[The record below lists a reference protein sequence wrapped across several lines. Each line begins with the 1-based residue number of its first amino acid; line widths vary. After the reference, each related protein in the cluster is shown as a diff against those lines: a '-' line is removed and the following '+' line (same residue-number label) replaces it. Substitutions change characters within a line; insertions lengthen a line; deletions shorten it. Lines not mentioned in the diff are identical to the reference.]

1 MAALEGRSG
10 NENEDDNNNNNN
22 QNEDDEENNQN
33 EDDDENE
40 KQQQQ
45 QSPASASPYASNEP
59 STNSTG
65 QHNNDKPDKPEPNK
79 HRKHH
84 RNTHVPSPSSSTAA
98 IFKHT
103 THLSEQLNDHSTD
116 SLSTT
121 VQARL
126 NTAQR
131 FELLEK
137 QSIVTEAPTSTARAN

>member
-1 MAALEGRSG
+1 MAALEGQSK

-22 QNEDDEENNQN
+22 QNEDD
-33 EDDDENE
+33 DENE
-40 KQQQQ
+40 KQQQQQ

-84 RNTHVPSPSSSTAA
+84 RNTHVPSPPSSTAA

-103 THLSEQLNDHSTD
+103 TPLSEQLNDHSID

-137 QSIVTEAPTSTARAN
+137 QIIVTEAPTTTARAN